1 MNQLSSEHLEE
12 LTDEAN
18 RRLLEFGVGKF
29 DPVPAGVVRIL
40 HDIIKKWY
48 QEKEE
53 SWAMQRISEVTITA
67 KAAMKL
73 SEQGY
78 ERGHA
83 AAKREVVPTN
93 GNGHDS
99 LPDPDVARDNIAN
112 MLANG
117 GGGALAS
124 TITKPRTLAEVDD
137 VVLPAVDN
145 AAKSE
150 QLREIIHELQ
160 DMAVD
165 EVMPTMA
172 FWDNAKPPH
181 LPKAQ
186 ALLMRHLLTWNRLAE
201 YARLE
206 ISPRAFK
213 SKRKVTG
220 RAVADD
226 AGDEGEP

>member
-1 MNQLSSEHLEE
+1 MSDLSSEHLTEITE
-12 LTDEAN
+12 LVNE
-18 RRLLEFGVGKF
+18 RLKEFNLGNM
-29 DPVPAGVVRIL
+29 PNLSAGVIRAA

-78 ERGHA
+78 EAGRA
-83 AAKREVVPTN
+83 AAKREVAPAN
-93 GNGHDS
+93 GNGHGS
-99 LPDPDVARDNIAN
+99 LPDPDIARDNIAA
-112 MLANG
+112 MLASAS
-117 GGGALAS
+117 GGALAS
-124 TITKPRTLAEVDD
+124 TIIKPRSLAEVDD
-137 VVLPAVDN
+137 ALPAMDKS
-145 AAKSE
+145 AKSD
-150 QLREIIHELQ
+150 QLREIMHELQ

-186 ALLMRHLLTWNRLAE
+186 ALLMRHTLTWNRLAE
-201 YARLE
+201 YAHLE
-206 ISPRAFK
+206 VSPRAFK
-213 SKRKVTG
+213 SKRKV
-220 RAVADD
+220 
-226 AGDEGEP
+226 AGDSEGES